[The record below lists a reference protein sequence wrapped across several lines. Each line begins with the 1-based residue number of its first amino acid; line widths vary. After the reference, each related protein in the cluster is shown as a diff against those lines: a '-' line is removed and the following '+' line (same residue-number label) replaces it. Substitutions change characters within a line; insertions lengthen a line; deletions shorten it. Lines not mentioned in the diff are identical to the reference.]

1 MPSERRPKKRCIEA
15 GGKEIHAIRSP
26 LPLPLP
32 LPQAWAAQCGDRHCP
47 CGRRRIA
54 VIASAPQPACP
65 RSRPTPVAPGGSLQA
80 SMDPGRWF
88 TLVPTGSSSLRQ
100 FPWLLHTWAPI
111 CPRSCDARL
120 QADAC
125 EPRCPARSSTRLST
139 RTQVFHPPW
148 RPASP
153 HSPNL
158 KASSCGPRLQGH
170 SLGRPKFRHNFP
182 GPRL

>member
-1 MPSERRPKKRCIEA
+1 MLTSTPPPPPRNCPHVKIPSQELRLPSEDYSTWVERRPKKRCIEA

-32 LPQAWAAQCGDRHCP
+32 QAWAAQCGERHCP

-65 RSRPTPVAPGGSLQA
+65 RSRLTPVAPGGSLQA
-80 SMDPGRWF
+80 SMDPGCWF

-100 FPWLLHTWAPI
+100 FPRLLHTWAPI
-111 CPRSCDARL
+111 GPRSCDTRL

-125 EPRCPARSSTRLST
+125 EPRCPANTDPG
-139 RTQVFHPPW
+139 F
-148 RPASP
+148 SP
-153 HSPNL
+153 TPVPSQSP
-158 KASSCGPRLQGH
+158 
-170 SLGRPKFRHNFP
+170 
-182 GPRL
+182 